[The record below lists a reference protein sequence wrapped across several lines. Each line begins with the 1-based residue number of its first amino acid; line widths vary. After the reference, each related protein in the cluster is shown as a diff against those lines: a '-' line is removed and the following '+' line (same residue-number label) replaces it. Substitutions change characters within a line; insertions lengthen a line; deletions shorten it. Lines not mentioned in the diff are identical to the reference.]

1 MRKFENE
8 NKNEITAEDIS
19 DVMIFP
25 CLLVI
30 PKMLSKEEFL
40 TLLEIKP
47 KNSEDSTQ

>member
-1 MRKFENE
+1 VKIIEPNEKNE
-8 NKNEITAEDIS
+8 NKILAEDIS

-30 PKMLSKEEFL
+30 PKLLSKEEFL

-47 KNSEDSTQ
+47 KNSEE